1 MSHGNLSGIMTI
13 LAFAAFLG
21 VVFWAF
27 CLKRKTDF
35 DAAAR
40 LPLEDDQPAA
50 PAVPA
55 VPAAKATKTEDSSP

>member
-50 PAVPA
+50 PP
-55 VPAAKATKTEDSSP
+55 VPAAQATETEDSSQ

>member
-40 LPLEDDQPAA
+40 LPLEDDQPATPPA

-55 VPAAKATKTEDSSP
+55 AQATKTEDSSP

>member
-1 MSHGNLSGIMTI
+1 MTI

-50 PAVPA
+50 PPAPA
-55 VPAAKATKTEDSSP
+55 VPAAQATKTEDSSP

>member
-1 MSHGNLSGIMTI
+1 MNAGELSGVMTI

-27 CLKRKTDF
+27 GKQRKADF

-40 LPLEDDQPAA
+40 LPLEDDLPVL
-50 PAVPA
+50 PVL
-55 VPAAKATKTEDSSP
+55 KADKSEDSSS